1 MVSKGEEDNMAI
13 IKEFMRFK
21 VHMEGSVNGHE
32 FEIEGEGEGRPY
44 EGTQTA
50 KLKVSLNIYILTN
63 PDYLNFQVTKGGPLP
78 FAWDILSP
86 QFMYG
91 SKAYVKHPAD
101 IPDYLKL
108 SFPEGFKWERVMNF
122 EDGGVVTVTQDSR

>member
-1 MVSKGEEDNMAI
+1 MVSKGEEV

-21 VHMEGSVNGHE
+21 VRMEGSMNGHE

-50 KLKVSLNIYILTN
+50 KLK
-63 PDYLNFQVTKGGPLP
+63 VTKGGPLP

-101 IPDYLKL
+101 IPDYKKL
-108 SFPEGFKWERVMNF
+108 SFPEGFKWEL
-122 EDGGVVTVTQDSR
+122 SLIHI

>member
-50 KLKVSLNIYILTN
+50 KLKV
-63 PDYLNFQVTKGGPLP
+63 TKGGPCP
-78 FAWDILSP
+78 SPGTSCPLSSCTAP
-86 QFMYG
+86 R
-91 SKAYVKHPAD
+91 P
-101 IPDYLKL
+101 
-108 SFPEGFKWERVMNF
+108 
-122 EDGGVVTVTQDSR
+122 T